1 MPDPGA
7 DDKGAKI
14 ADYSFVNRIR
24 NGETMIRRCIPLALA
39 ALLANAQAA
48 QPPVQTLP
56 EPQVTAE
63 PPHVQPPAPPAAP
76 AARPHAPAVR
86 EADGASVNSTVA
98 ALYEVISGPAGAPR
112 NWNRMRALF
121 APDARL
127 SMITPQPGGGFALR
141 AMTVEDYISRN
152 MSAFN
157 TSGFY
162 EREIARTTDA
172 YGQLVHV
179 FSTYELLR
187 APHDTKPFMRGINS
201 IQLYHDGRRWWIAN
215 LVWRAEDA
223 SLPLPERYLQS
234 R

>member
-1 MPDPGA
+1 M
-7 DDKGAKI
+7 I
-14 ADYSFVNRIR
+14 A
-24 NGETMIRRCIPLALA
+24 RCLPLALA
-39 ALLANAQAA
+39 ALCASAAAQTPAPVHPVQTAPAHPVQTAPA
-48 QPPVQTLP
+48 QPPV
-56 EPQVTAE
+56 VK
-63 PPHVQPPAPPAAP
+63 
-76 AARPHAPAVR
+76 
-86 EADGASVNSTVA
+86 EADGASVDSTVA

-127 SMITPQPGGGFALR
+127 SVIMPQSGGGYALR

-157 TSGFY
+157 INGFY
-162 EREIARTTDA
+162 EREIARSTEA
-172 YGQLVHV
+172 FGQLVHV

-187 APHDTKPFMRGINS
+187 APHDAKPFMRGINS

-223 SLPLPERYLQS
+223 NLPLPERYLQS

>member
-1 MPDPGA
+1 MMQRWIPAAVAAMLAGA
-7 DDKGAKI
+7 
-14 ADYSFVNRIR
+14 
-24 NGETMIRRCIPLALA
+24 A
-39 ALLANAQAA
+39 AHA
-48 QPPVQTLP
+48 QPPTQTQAQAQTP
-56 EPQVTAE
+56 
-63 PPHVQPPAPPAAP
+63 QPPAQVHTAP
-76 AARPHAPAVR
+76 AQPVTSR
-86 EADGASVNSTVA
+86 EADGASVDSTVA
-98 ALYEVISGPAGAPR
+98 ALYEVISGPAGAAR

-121 APDARL
+121 VPDAKL
-127 SMITPQPGGGFALR
+127 SMIVPQNHGGFALR
-141 AMTVEDYISRN
+141 PMTVEDYISRN

-172 YGQLVHV
+172 FGQLVHV

-201 IQLYHDGRRWWIAN
+201 IQLVHDGKRWWIAN

-223 SLPLPERYLQS
+223 HLTLPERYLPGGEDA